1 MTLRIGMILG
11 IAAIAALVIAG
22 CGGGGSSTGAGSFVV
37 GPEGGDFVVGGIVLH
52 FPLGTVSGPVTVFVG
67 PLAPLSTAP
76 LPTEPPTGLTAISA
90 VDLEAIPAGL
100 TFTSPFL
107 PTITMPLTVTQTGG
121 AALTLWVFQSNA
133 WVDSGR
139 KATVSSDGK
148 TAVLQIDH
156 FGVYALFVP

>member
-37 GPEGGDFVVGGIVLH
+37 GLEGGDFVVGGIVLH
-52 FPLGTVSGPVTVFVG
+52 FPLGTVGGPVTVFVA
-67 PLAPLSTAP
+67 PLAPLSTTP
-76 LPTEPPTGLTAISA
+76 LPAAPPTSLTAISA
-90 VDLEAIPAGL
+90 VQLEPAGL

-107 PTITMPLTVTQTGG
+107 PTITLPLTVTQTGG
-121 AALTLWVFQSNA
+121 ANLTLWVFQSNS